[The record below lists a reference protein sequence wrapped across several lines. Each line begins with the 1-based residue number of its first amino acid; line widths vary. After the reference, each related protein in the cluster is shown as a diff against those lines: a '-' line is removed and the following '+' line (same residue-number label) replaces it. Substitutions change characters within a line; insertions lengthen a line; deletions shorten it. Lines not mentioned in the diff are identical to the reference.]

1 MIVWKQRQASKYLIF
16 YIKCHI
22 TFVPFAIAHLFFH
35 FRGYIENCLTWSRI
49 SQGFRHVGTGFTCI
63 FLYLRCFF
71 TFGYWHPKYPCSKPN
86 SVKNHTQQ
94 NRQKGYYQKLR
105 LDAQLQKTTSEED
118 YGQLSLEQYVKRR
131 VIHERQ
137 EMSRKASRYAFFR
150 NICLC
155 LVIVGTAITPVLSAK
170 IWPVLDKQ
178 KENGEEDDFQSQAK
192 LVPFTL
198 AIVAAIKTI
207 MQLFQ
212 MNTAV
217 ANYNDVMTEL
227 TNAELRFMSLGEA
240 KCLREHKEDIVD
252 STEKALLDRIKYTV
266 SKIETVSS
274 NKASNV
280 NSGMRKALKS
290 MMNKKDTLR
299 TWKSKKNKFE

>member
-1 MIVWKQRQASKYLIF
+1 M
-16 YIKCHI
+16 
-22 TFVPFAIAHLFFH
+22 
-35 FRGYIENCLTWSRI
+35 TWSRI
-49 SQGFRHVGTGFTCI
+49 SQGLRHVGTGFFCI
-63 FLYLRCFF
+63 FLYFRCLLS
-71 TFGYWHPKYPCSKPN
+71 FGYWHPQYPRSKQN
-86 SVKNHTQQ
+86 DTQQ
-94 NRQKGYYQKLR
+94 NRQKDYYQKLR
-105 LDAQLQKTTSEED
+105 LDAQLRKTTSKDD
-118 YGQLSLEQYVKRR
+118 YGQLSLEQYVKKR
-131 VIHERQ
+131 VVHERQ

-150 NICLC
+150 NVCLC

-170 IWPVLDKQ
+170 IWPVSEKQ
-178 KENGEEDDFQSQAK
+178 KERDKEADDLQNEAK
-192 LVPFTL
+192 FVPFTL

-212 MNTAV
+212 MSTAV

-252 STEKALLDRIKYTV
+252 STEKALLDRVKYTV

-280 NSGMRKALKS
+280 TSGMRKALKS